1 MFSGKFFKI
10 HFQKFSKS
18 VALLS
23 LLLLMFTVLGIL
35 NFDLTTAVSE
45 TVDANG
51 SWTAQMSGAGT
62 AEEIYTVD
70 VNSTME
76 GVFNGNTSRG
86 EWTGTYNASY
96 QISPIGIDEQASG
109 EINGTY
115 MMTIDESGVISG
127 NATVQMFGVMT
138 GELLLTINGTESES
152 GELDGTL
159 SGTLN
164 GSTLSYGGTPVPL
177 GDMMLDISGEFEGVA
192 QREEPTPMPAVNVIS
207 FETTPSTNG
216 KIIFDGME
224 YQNGDNV
231 SKENGNYT
239 ATADI
244 EDLIFSAWETFGNV
258 SMAEYNMVSTT
269 CTVSGNGTL
278 RLVLTGSGNTTSPP
292 PTTTPPPQSGC
303 LIVTATLGTEMAP
316 EVIFMRNVR
325 DNMIGSNEVGRIL
338 VVNWNNF
345 YYSWSPTI
353 AETISSSEIIRS
365 TSRVLLIPLIAITH
379 ITAFIYS
386 TISLLNPTIS
396 SVIAF
401 LSATVLT
408 IVIYMM
414 IPFYVIHKFYNR
426 IKK

>member
-1 MFSGKFFKI
+1 MFSGKLLKI
-10 HFQKFSKS
+10 SFRKSKS

-23 LLLLMFTVLGIL
+23 FLFLMFIAVVAL
-35 NFDLTTAVSE
+35 NFDLTTAASE

-51 SWTAQMSGAGT
+51 SWTAEMSGEGT

-76 GVFNGNTSRG
+76 GTFNGNTSNG

-96 QISPIGIDEQASG
+96 QISPLGINEQDSG
-109 EINGTY
+109 QINGTY

-127 NATVQMFGVMT
+127 DATAQVSGVLT
-138 GELLLTINGTESES
+138 GGLQLTINGTESEL
-152 GELDGTL
+152 GELNGTL

-177 GDMMLDISGEFEGVA
+177 GNMMLNVSGEFEGVA
-192 QREEPTPMPAVNVIS
+192 QREEPTPSPGVNMIN
-207 FETTPSTNG
+207 FETIPSTDG

-231 SKENGNYT
+231 SKEEGNYT

-244 EDLIFSAWETFGNV
+244 EGFLFSGWETFGNI
-258 SMAEYNMVSTT
+258 SIAEYNLVSTT
-269 CTVSGNGTL
+269 CIVSGNGTL
-278 RLVLTGSGNTTSPP
+278 RLVLAGSGNTTSPP

-303 LIVTATLGTEMAP
+303 LVVTATLGTEMAP
-316 EVIFMRNVR
+316 EVIFMRHVR
-325 DNMIGSNEVGRIL
+325 DDMIGSNEVGRIL
-338 VVNWNNF
+338 VVGWNNF

-353 AETISSSEIIRS
+353 AEIISNSEILRS
-365 TSRVLLIPLIAITH
+365 ALNVLLVPLIAITH
-379 ITAFIYS
+379 MTAVVYS
-386 TISLLNPTIS
+386 TVSLLNPIIS
-396 SVIAF
+396 SIVAF
-401 LSATVLT
+401 LSAAILSIT
-408 IVIYMM
+408 IYMLM
-414 IPFYVIHKFYNR
+414 PFIVIHKIYNR

>member
-1 MFSGKFFKI
+1 MFI
-10 HFQKFSKS
+10 A
-18 VALLS
+18 VIA
-23 LLLLMFTVLGIL
+23 L
-35 NFDLTTAVSE
+35 NFDLTTAASE
-45 TVDANG
+45 TVDTDG
-51 SWTAQMSGAGT
+51 FWTAQMSGAGT

-70 VNSTME
+70 VNSIME
-76 GVFNGNTSRG
+76 GAFSGNTSSG

-96 QISPIGIDEQASG
+96 QISPLGIDEQDSG

-127 NATVQMFGVMT
+127 NATAQVSGVLT
-138 GELLLTINGTESES
+138 GGLQLTINGTEYES
-152 GELDGTL
+152 GELNGTL

-164 GSTLSYGGTPVPL
+164 GNSISYGGTPVPL
-177 GDMMLDISGEFEGVA
+177 GDMMLNISGEFEGVA
-192 QREEPTPMPAVNVIS
+192 QREGPTPSPGINMIN
-207 FETTPSTNG
+207 FETIPSTDG

-231 SKENGNYT
+231 SKEEGNYT

-244 EDLIFSAWETFGNV
+244 EGFLFSGWETFGNISIV
-258 SMAEYNMVSTT
+258 EYNMVSTT

-278 RLVLTGSGNTTSPP
+278 RLVLAGSGNTTSPP

-316 EVIFMRNVR
+316 EVLFMRHVR
-325 DNMIGSNEVGRIL
+325 DDMIGSNDIGRIL
-338 VVNWNNF
+338 VVGWNNF

-353 AETISSSEIIRS
+353 AETISNSKMLRPASNI
-365 TSRVLLIPLIAITH
+365 LLVPLFAITH
-379 ITAFIYS
+379 ITAIVYS
-386 TISLLNPTIS
+386 TVSLLNPVVS

-401 LSATVLT
+401 LSAAVLS
-408 IVIYMM
+408 IAIYMLM
-414 IPFYVIHKFYNR
+414 PFFVIHKIYAR